1 MNLCGYSE
9 WSGKLSEQFEI
20 NRVAS
25 EELHDLRR
33 RVLRSNDPAAD
44 VGDPRDAEAT
54 AEHYAG
60 VLEGQVVVCASVYP
74 SSSPIHP
81 DLRTYQLRYMA
92 TDFAV
97 QGRGLG
103 AIVLTSICGSLAGRG
118 VQEVWAN
125 GRDTALGFYQRL
137 GWEMVPGSEHVS
149 PYTQLPHTVIYKT
162 LP

>member
-118 VQEVWAN
+118 VQEVC
-125 GRDTALGFYQRL
+125 FYQRL
-137 GWEMVPGSEHVS
+137 GWEMVPGSEHFS